1 MAFKIISIICIG
13 IVALELLCVAAF
25 FIGLAVATADDGEV
39 IDNSTG
45 QITCGNTGQPCIYS
59 EITPI
64 SCNNCAK
71 RSESAD
77 D

>member
-1 MAFKIISIICIG
+1 MTFKVISIICIG
-13 IVALELLCVAAF
+13 IVALELFGVLFGILAF
-25 FIGLAVATADDGEV
+25 FVGIEDDGKV

-45 QITCGNTGQPCIYS
+45 QITCGNTGEPCIYS

-71 RSESAD
+71 RREGAD